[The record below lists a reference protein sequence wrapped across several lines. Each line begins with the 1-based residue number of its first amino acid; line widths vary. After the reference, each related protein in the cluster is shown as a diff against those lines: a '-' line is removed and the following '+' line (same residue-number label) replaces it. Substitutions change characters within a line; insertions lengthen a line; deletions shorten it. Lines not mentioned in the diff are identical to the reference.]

1 MAGKTAGR
9 QGKRGRGFE
18 RTAGLLAERIREAGE
33 KRGFAVSRVLT
44 HWAEVVGEEIAD
56 LSRPVKV
63 SYAREG
69 FGGTLTLLCAGA
81 AAPLV
86 QMRADEIKTRVNGCY
101 GYNAISH
108 VRITQTSA
116 AGFAEPAA
124 TFAAAPAPRVCQS
137 PEQVAEQVAA
147 TLAPAGDIDDPGLRA
162 ALERLA
168 ANVLAHRGRD

>member
-1 MAGKTAGR
+1 MSKAASR
-9 QGKRGRGFE
+9 QTKRGRGFE
-18 RTAGLLAERIREAGE
+18 RTAGLLADRFRQAGE

-44 HWAEVVGEEIAD
+44 HWAEVVGDEIAA

-86 QMRADEIKTRVNGCY
+86 QMRTDEIKARVNGCY

-124 TFAAAPAPRVCQS
+124 AFMAAPSTPPAPAPERVT
-137 PEQVAEQVAA
+137 A

-168 ANVLAHRGRD
+168 TNVLARRGRD